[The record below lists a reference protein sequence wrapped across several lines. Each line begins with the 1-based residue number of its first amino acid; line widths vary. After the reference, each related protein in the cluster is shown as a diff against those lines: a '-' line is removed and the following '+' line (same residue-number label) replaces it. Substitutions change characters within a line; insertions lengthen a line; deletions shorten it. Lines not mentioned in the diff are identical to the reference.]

1 MKNLFVIS
9 ILLSLIFSAC
19 SPSSGTSTKS
29 KEEINKE
36 IVLTFFNSMWN
47 MQNLDTLDHLIV
59 PEYIDYA
66 PSTNFQG
73 KNYTP
78 ETMRVGRQRFAQM
91 MPDLRYEIDAVIA
104 EGNDVVLFTTGKF
117 THSNPTF
124 TRLGL
129 AQPTNKEVTYKTV
142 FRYTVENGK
151 IVRGFDLHDM
161 YNRCIQMG
169 VIDTAGGNL

>member
-1 MKNLFVIS
+1 MKKLFATS

-19 SPSSGTSTKS
+19 SPSAETSSKS

-36 IVLTFFNSMWN
+36 IVLTFFHSMWN
-47 MQNLDTLDHLIV
+47 MQNLDTLNHLLV
-59 PEYIDYA
+59 PGYIDYA
-66 PSTNFQG
+66 PSTNFKG
-73 KNYTP
+73 KNYTA
-78 ETMRVGRQRFAQM
+78 ETMRIGRQRFAQM

-104 EGNDVVLFTTGKF
+104 EGNDVVLFTTGRF

-129 AQPTNKEVTYKTV
+129 AQPTNNEVTYKTV

-151 IVRGFDLHDM
+151 IIRGFDLHDM

-169 VIDTAGGNL
+169 VIDTARGNL

>member
-1 MKNLFVIS
+1 MKKLFS
-9 ILLSLIFSAC
+9 TPILLLLIFSAC
-19 SPSSGTSTKS
+19 TPSVESDTKS
-29 KEEINKE
+29 QEDKNKA
-36 IVLTFFNSMWN
+36 IVLTFFESMWN
-47 MQNLDTLDHLIV
+47 MENLDTLDHLIV

-78 ETMRVGRQRFAQM
+78 ETMRIGRQRFAQM

-104 EGNDVVLFTTGKF
+104 EGNDVVLFTTGTF
-117 THSNPTF
+117 THTNPTF

-129 AQPTNKEVTYKTV
+129 AQPTNRKVAYKTV

-169 VIDTAGGNL
+169 VIDTAGGKP